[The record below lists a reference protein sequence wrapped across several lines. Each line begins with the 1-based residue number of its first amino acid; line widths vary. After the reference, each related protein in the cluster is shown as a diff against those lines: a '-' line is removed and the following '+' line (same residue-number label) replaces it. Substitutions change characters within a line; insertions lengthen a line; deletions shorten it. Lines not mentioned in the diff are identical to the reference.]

1 MENQYSNPR
10 DLSSQLPF
18 ATLHPHLLMALYR
31 ALTILNNRNI
41 RGGGYYE
48 FGLYKGFSFWFANN
62 LAHDIGLNLK
72 FYGFDSFEGLPKSN
86 VDIHRNWKEGS
97 YSASIDDVTMSLK
110 KWGMPLPYTLIQGW
124 YSKKLFD
131 TIQSEQP
138 FDKPVIVLIDCD
150 LYESAIEVLNFIH
163 PKMSIGLILLF
174 DDWNAFGGDE
184 NHGER
189 RAVREYEHNN
199 PSFKKSSLF
208 SFGTYGEAF
217 QVVNI

>member
-1 MENQYSNPR
+1 
-10 DLSSQLPF
+10 
-18 ATLHPHLLMALYR
+18 
-31 ALTILNNRNI
+31 
-41 RGGGYYE
+41 
-48 FGLYKGFSFWFANN
+48 LYKGFSFWFANN
-62 LAHDIGLNLK
+62 FAHEIGLNLR

-97 YSASIDDVTMSLK
+97 YSASIEDVNASLN
-110 KWGMPLPYTLIQGW
+110 KWGMQLPYSLIKGW
-124 YSKKLFD
+124 YSKKLFEKM
-131 TIQSEQP
+131 QREQP
-138 FDKPVIVLIDCD
+138 FDNPIIVVIDCD

-174 DDWNAFGGDE
+174 DDWNAFSGDE

-189 RAVREYEHNN
+189 RAVKEYENNN

-217 QVVNI
+217 EVVNI